1 MNSKEVKETYIALLR
16 GINVGGHHKVPM
28 ADLRTTLEKLG
39 FENIVTLLNSGNVIF
54 DGLPKDT
61 ESLEKLISGTLE
73 KTFGFPVPTRVRTS
87 NTMYQL
93 FQDAPFKAI
102 KMHKDIRLYISFLK
116 KNTQSDLELPWKSPD
131 NSYQIIEK
139 RDTTILSVLDLSMA
153 KTPKAMVALEKF
165 FGTDIT
171 TRNWNTIE
179 RIGKKLNDSR

>member
-1 MNSKEVKETYIALLR
+1 MNLEEVKETYIALLR

-61 ESLEKLISGTLE
+61 ESLEKLISETLE
-73 KTFGFPVPTRVRTS
+73 KTFGFSVPTLVRTS

-102 KMHKDIRLYISFLK
+102 EMHKDIRLYVSFLK
-116 KNTQSDLELPWKSPD
+116 KNVQTDLELPWKSLD
-131 NSYQIIEK
+131 SSYQIIGK
-139 RDTTILSVLDLSMA
+139 SDKTIFSVLNLSMA
-153 KTPKAMVALEKF
+153 KTPKAMIALEKF

-171 TRNWNTIE
+171 TRNWKTIE
-179 RIGKKLNDSR
+179 RIGKKLDANH